1 MYLYL
6 SPNTPGLRTWQKKEH
21 LEELLAKLIAARNE
35 LRGARKPPLL
45 LKLAP
50 DLTQEER
57 KDIADVL
64 KNKKVRNANLDYTQ

>member
-1 MYLYL
+1 
-6 SPNTPGLRTWQKKEH
+6 
-21 LEELLAKLIAARNE
+21 LAKLIAARNE

-64 KNKKVRNANLDYTQ
+64 KNKKVRNANLDCAQ